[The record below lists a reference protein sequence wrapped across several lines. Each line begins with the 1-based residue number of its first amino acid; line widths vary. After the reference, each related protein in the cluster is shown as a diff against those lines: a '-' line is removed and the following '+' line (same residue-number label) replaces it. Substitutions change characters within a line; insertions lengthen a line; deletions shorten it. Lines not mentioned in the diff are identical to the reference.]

1 MKKEKR
7 RKMDTETKGKK
18 MSDRSLKRT
27 APCGLFLFFFFLSFS
42 FSFFFS
48 GPIHLHAS
56 SRPKRVDQGH
66 VGSPAPRNPVGVIA
80 RALAARLWVVD
91 MRNIAALFVAW
102 IGIGDVIKSE
112 RITGS
117 A

>member
-1 MKKEKR
+1 MR
-7 RKMDTETKGKK
+7 PF
-18 MSDRSLKRT
+18 S
-27 APCGLFLFFFFLSFS
+27 FLFFLSFS

>member
-1 MKKEKR
+1 MR
-7 RKMDTETKGKK
+7 PF
-18 MSDRSLKRT
+18 S
-27 APCGLFLFFFFLSFS
+27 FLFFWSFS

-56 SRPKRVDQGH
+56 SRPKRGDQGH
-66 VGSPAPRNPVGVIA
+66 VGSPAPRNPVGGIA

-102 IGIGDVIKSE
+102 IGIGDVIESE
-112 RITGS
+112 RTAVS